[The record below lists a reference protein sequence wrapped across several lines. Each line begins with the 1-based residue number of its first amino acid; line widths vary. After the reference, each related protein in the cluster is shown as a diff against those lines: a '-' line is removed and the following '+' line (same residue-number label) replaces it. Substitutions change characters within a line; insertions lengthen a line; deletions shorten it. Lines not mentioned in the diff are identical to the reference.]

1 MGGDGVVGAG
11 PRVGV
16 AHALALEIHVVV
28 QVVSRRGLRLV
39 IIDHKTRPMSV
50 CFRKYTK

>member
-28 QVVSRRGLRLV
+28 QVVSRRSLRLV
-39 IIDHKTRPMSV
+39 IIDHKYMHVSIRM
-50 CFRKYTK
+50 YTK